1 MAADHCYRCVVEFGD
16 IRMTFPVY
24 SPRQLTKDEL
34 RSLAIEQAVQDANDT
49 GHNVTAADM
58 KPIGFKYEGVDKYGN

>member
-1 MAADHCYRCVVEFGD
+1 MAADHCYRCVVDFGD

-34 RSLAIEQAVQDANDT
+34 RALVIEQAVQNANDT

-58 KPIGFKYEGVDKYGN
+58 KPVGFRYEGAYENGD

>member
-16 IRMTFPVY
+16 IRMTFPIY
-24 SPRQLTKDEL
+24 SPRQLTRGEL
-34 RSLAIEQAVQDANDT
+34 RALAIEQAVQNANDT

-58 KPIGFKYEGVDKYGN
+58 KPVGFNYEGAYENGD

>member
-24 SPRQLTKDEL
+24 APRQLTKDEL
-34 RSLAIEQAVQDANDT
+34 RTIAIEQAVQNANDT
-49 GHNVTAADM
+49 GHNVKSTDI
-58 KPIGFKYEGVDKYGN
+58 KPVGFNYEGAYENGD